1 MLTVAQHAEITGANI
16 IVLDAGNPLIKLY
29 LAHKP
34 HGSLHLCLGQSV
46 NALIFAALVGFL

>member
-29 LAHKP
+29 LAHRP

-46 NALIFAALVGFL
+46 NALIFAALVAFL